1 MNFSLVFVLP
11 LLVHCFPRGN
21 VQTAPV
27 QYHAI
32 APCSTYD
39 KIIIANANRTRSSG
53 SGSNSSAQVE
63 QTPIAMNSVQLLL
76 NSHRNTLS
84 HTHTLVHTHTSH
96 THICTGTCFLTYRN
110 MNVYLLFL
118 LCFLRAKII
127 KANRF
132 PITPRLI
139 TKMLTSIRRVFL
151 YSTPDAVPFIAAA
164 PVLFNSVVVV
174 AVDINVVAVVFSSCC
189 SAAAAAEA
197 AVTTPVSMLPNCKW
211 IFPSE
216 NVLV

>member
-1 MNFSLVFVLP
+1 
-11 LLVHCFPRGN
+11 
-21 VQTAPV
+21 
-27 QYHAI
+27 
-32 APCSTYD
+32 
-39 KIIIANANRTRSSG
+39 
-53 SGSNSSAQVE
+53 
-63 QTPIAMNSVQLLL
+63 MNSVQLLL

-84 HTHTLVHTHTSH
+84 HTH

-189 SAAAAAEA
+189 SAAEA